1 MGDAQMGDL
10 SRNSQGEAILKA
22 ALALAPTIKAGA
34 EEGERIR
41 RLPDPILEGME
52 RAHVFSMAMPREWG
66 GPELDPMEQMRV
78 IEALSEI
85 DASVGWCAMI
95 GIDGGYMSGF
105 LDQALAREM
114 FSDIDTP
121 NAVVGTPTGR
131 AVRAAGGYRVSGRW
145 PFASG
150 CHHAQWI
157 IAGCLVMEDG
167 KLITGPDGP
176 PENRQCFL
184 PRRECEILDTW
195 YTTGLRATGST
206 DFAINDYFVPEEQTF
221 TFSARKYYR
230 DSPLYRFPAGI
241 ILKASAPPLGVA
253 RAAIDSVVEA
263 ANRQAA
269 RGAIVGGDSSPIRLL
284 RDEAYLQDAIGRAE
298 ALWGTARSFLYD
310 VVGELW
316 ATLVRGDQPD
326 RRQLLRFTLAN
337 TQTFANCV
345 QAVELMYK
353 ARGGQAV
360 YAREPLDR
368 CLRDVLTMNQHAF
381 VSLRSYG
388 MAGRALLGIPGDVLL
403 PGVL

>member
-1 MGDAQMGDL
+1 MGDA
-10 SRNSQGEAILKA
+10 SRNGPGEMILEA
-22 ALALAPTIKAGA
+22 ARALAPTIKAGTD
-34 EEGERIR
+34 EGERIR
-41 RLPDPILEGME
+41 RLPDVVAEGM
-52 RAHVFSMAMPREWG
+52 RQAHVFSMAMPREWG
-66 GPELDPMEQMRV
+66 GPELTPMEQMRV
-78 IEALSEI
+78 IEALAEI
-85 DASVGWCAMI
+85 DGSVGWCAMI

-105 LDQALAREM
+105 LDQTVAREM
-114 FSDIDTP
+114 FSDIEAP

-131 AVRAAGGYRVSGRW
+131 AIRAKGGYRVSGKW
-145 PFASG
+145 AFASG
-150 CHHAQWI
+150 CHHAEWI
-157 IAGCLVMEDG
+157 VANCLVMEDG
-167 KLITGPDGP
+167 KLSMGPDGR
-176 PENRQCFL
+176 PEARHCFL

-195 YTTGLRATGST
+195 YTTGLRATGSADLT
-206 DFAINDYFVPEEQTF
+206 INEYFVPEEQTF
-221 TFSARKYYR
+221 TFSEKKYYR

-253 RAAIDSVVEA
+253 RAAIDSVIEA

-269 RGAIVGGDSSPIRLL
+269 RGAIVGGESSPARLL
-284 RDEAYLQDAIGRAE
+284 RDESYLQDAIGRAE
-298 ALWGTARSFLYD
+298 ALWGTARCFLYD
-310 VVGELW
+310 VIGELW
-316 ATLVRGDQPD
+316 ETLTRGAQPD

-337 TQTFANCV
+337 TQTFANCM
-345 QAVELMYK
+345 QAVELAYK